1 MINGEVNGRY
11 IKEVRIKG
19 QEAPWYNHENED
31 ELFYVVKR
39 TILMEIENQPDLM
52 LKKVTCLL

>member
-1 MINGEVNGRY
+1 MIIGEVNGRY
-11 IKEVRIKG
+11 IKEVKIKG

-52 LKKVTCLL
+52 LK